1 MSLRTAT
8 IRLAYQRPELRAD
21 LLPLLQE
28 QSDPAS
34 HDQNK
39 PESYYGLPPRGVQ
52 ASYRKEAMSL
62 IGLTEEDR
70 DAVLRMY
77 MQRGR
82 HTRSMG
88 YASSGEPAFSVRSFK
103 FTKGTVSRLM
113 KHGYA
118 KDGSDFYSSGGSSSL
133 RLTQQGILAGKFI
146 QDNPD
151 EKFEKVLGYPVSFT
165 RRVYGQFKVYTW
177 ASVRIDNEWVSLGDP
192 YPAPRWPSAALEKS
206 VALALESQAAEAPRG
221 IQASDASEAADILE
235 NFMGLV
241 GDEPSSHN
249 KKQWDAAHKA
259 LKSKDV
265 AVIYKA
271 FVDLEQSEGGEPP
284 DDDVDVADH
293 WDDLKRGMR
302 KFKPKQAA
310 RRDDPNR
317 VVFKVSRQV
326 DTGEFTVHNMTGRE
340 KHTLSGHGSDPQEL
354 AETLEA
360 SASTTL
366 RFQNMDTLDGMELN
380 YVQAPRFPRHL
391 AERLVTLATV
401 IVGAHY
407 VALRGSS
414 MGLEWQMLANSPR
427 VTG

>member
-1 MSLRTAT
+1 MSDVALRSRL
-8 IRLAYQRPELRAD
+8 IRLAAVHPELRAD
-21 LLPLLQE
+21 ILPLLKE

-39 PESYYGLPPRGVQ
+39 PESYYGLSPRGVQ

-221 IQASDASEAADILE
+221 IQAA
-235 NFMGLV
+235 
-241 GDEPSSHN
+241 
-249 KKQWDAAHKA
+249 
-259 LKSKDV
+259 
-265 AVIYKA
+265 
-271 FVDLEQSEGGEPP
+271 
-284 DDDVDVADH
+284 
-293 WDDLKRGMR
+293 R
-302 KFKPKQAA
+302 

>member
-1 MSLRTAT
+1 MSDAALRSRL
-8 IRLAYQRPELRAD
+8 IRLAAVHPELRAD
-21 LLPLLQE
+21 ILPLLKE

-77 MQRGR
+77 MQRER

-88 YASSGEPAFSVRSFK
+88 YASSGEPAFSVRAFK

-113 KHGYA
+113 KYGYA
-118 KDGSDFYSSGGSSSL
+118 EDGSGFYSSGGTSSL

-146 QDNPD
+146 RDNPD

-177 ASVRIDNEWVSLGDP
+177 ASVRINNEWVSLGDP

-206 VALALESQAAEAPRG
+206 VALATESQAEAPRG
-221 IQASDASEAADILE
+221 
-235 NFMGLV
+235 V
-241 GDEPSSHN
+241 
-249 KKQWDAAHKA
+249 
-259 LKSKDV
+259 
-265 AVIYKA
+265 
-271 FVDLEQSEGGEPP
+271 
-284 DDDVDVADH
+284 
-293 WDDLKRGMR
+293 
-302 KFKPKQAA
+302 QAA
-310 RRDDPNR
+310 RRREDPNR
-317 VVFKVSRQV
+317 VVFMVSRQV
-326 DTGEFTVHNMTGRE
+326 DTGEVTVRDMTGKE
-340 KHTLSGHGSDPQEL
+340 KYVLSAHGSDSQEL
-354 AETLEA
+354 AETLEEAA
-360 SASTTL
+360 SATL
-366 RFQNMDTLDGMELN
+366 RFQNMDTLDGPELN
-380 YVQAPRFPRHL
+380 YVRAPRFPRHL
-391 AERLVTLATV
+391 AERLITLATV